1 MKTQIMNISELQHP
15 EKNVRKHP
23 EKQLKELQRSIKM
36 FGQIRPV
43 IVDENN
49 IILAGNGLTQALREM
64 GETQVKVLKMS
75 NLSEKDKIKLML
87 ADNRT
92 YSLGFD
98 DHDNIFELLS
108 QLDGDFDVPGY
119 DEELLEE
126 LLAEDE
132 EVEENLQS
140 YGVLNKEEI
149 QQFEGKTEEIQ
160 KKAETEPFVDK
171 EEYEEELQKAE
182 EGTLKEP
189 EGHSNEYLE
198 RKPCPRCGGTGW
210 L

>member
-1 MKTQIMNISELQHP
+1 MKIQIMNISELQHP

-132 EVEENLQS
+132 EVEENLQN

>member
-1 MKTQIMNISELQHP
+1 MKIQIMNISELQHP

-23 EKQLKELQRSIKM
+23 EKQIKELQRSIKM

-49 IILAGNGLTQALREM
+49 VILAGNGLTQALREM

-132 EVEENLQS
+132 ELEENLQS

-160 KKAETEPFVDK
+160 KKAETEPYVDK

>member
-1 MKTQIMNISELQHP
+1 MKTIKMNLNELKHP

-23 EKQLKELQRSIKM
+23 KKQIQELQRSIKM
-36 FGQIRPV
+36 FGQIRPI

-49 IILAGNGLTQALREM
+49 IILAGNGLAQALREM
-64 GETQVKVLKMS
+64 GETQAKVLKMS
-75 NLSEKDKIKLML
+75 NLSEKDKIKLMV

>member
-132 EVEENLQS
+132 EVEENLQN